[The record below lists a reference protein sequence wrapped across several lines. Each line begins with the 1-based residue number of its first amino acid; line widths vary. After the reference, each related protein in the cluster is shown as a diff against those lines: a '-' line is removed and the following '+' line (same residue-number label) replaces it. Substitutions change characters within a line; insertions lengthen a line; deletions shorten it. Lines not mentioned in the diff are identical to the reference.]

1 MWLQATRRNLR
12 SRSLQVKFLRKNLV
26 LFSLSL
32 SLSLSLYPFSVSL
45 LIDSP
50 AKETENCSDDREI
63 VSIMEHIPNDEVA
76 TTSEKL
82 LLVIVRVRIG
92 WANGVALYGGL
103 IGPFQWS
110 PPGPFYPSFLQHRL
124 D

>member
-1 MWLQATRRNLR
+1 MWLQATRGNLR

-32 SLSLSLYPFSVSL
+32 SIQCIFINRFTS
-45 LIDSP
+45 
-50 AKETENCSDDREI
+50 KRNGNCSDDREI

-103 IGPFQWS
+103 IGPFQC
-110 PPGPFYPSFLQHRL
+110 PLLVPFIPASYNT